1 MNNNYQEFDWDGYFK
16 RLEDAINNDTLG
28 IDTAIDDLNKYLTN
42 LELNGNLTATD
53 NWIIA
58 EGRRICEE
66 YNNKTKGRGEARTF
80 LPAGVSK
87 SKVEEYQNSSGYLNL
102 VSIFVTIA
110 AILIGLSIFVLYL
123 ING

>member
-1 MNNNYQEFDWDGYFK
+1 MNNNYQKFDWDGYFK
-16 RLEDAINNDTLG
+16 RLEDAINNDTLE
-28 IDTAIDDLNKYLTN
+28 IDAAISELDKYLTN

-87 SKVEEYQNSSGYLNL
+87 STAEEYSNSSGYLNL

>member
-1 MNNNYQEFDWDGYFK
+1 MNNNYQKSNWDGYFK

-28 IDTAIDDLNKYLTN
+28 IDAAISELDKYLTN